1 MVKKNGDDDGDGDG
15 DGDDDDDGD
24 GDGDG
29 DDDDYWYGDGAG
41 RISAT
46 GGFIS
51 ACHQRQ
57 SRAQLNWTQQTIRC

>member
-1 MVKKNGDDDGDGDG
+1 MVKKNGDDDGDYDG
-15 DGDDDDDGD
+15 DDDGD
-24 GDGDG
+24 GD

-51 ACHQRQ
+51 ACHQRLI
-57 SRAQLNWTQQTIRC
+57 RAPIELDPADHSLLSS